1 MKFHW
6 TSVAWSVV
14 YFLLLLSLITPLTV
28 ITALFLLVPGVV
40 LYSTLSKT
48 SFIVHI
54 VPVLVLLF
62 LVFNSVLSNS
72 LFILIPLYFL
82 VPSVVMGHLYK
93 KRASAL
99 RTVLFGAGTILLEF
113 ILLLLISTL
122 FFDFNLVQT
131 IEDVINSTASPF
143 RDMAGSGLAPGLAWT
158 EEMTRQL
165 SSLTVRMI
173 PFTMTVTSLAIA
185 IVTHAVT
192 RPTLSSMGQI
202 TPKMKPL
209 RDWRLPRSLVWY
221 YIIGLIVQMFA
232 GEAARQGFLGTVLL
246 NLMPLLQF
254 GFIIQ
259 TAGFFF
265 FLAYQR
271 KWNLAIPILLT
282 IALVFVR
289 PLWLI
294 GVFDIAFPLRDMIT
308 RSRR

>member
-14 YFLLLLSLITPLTV
+14 YFLIMLSLATPLTV
-28 ITALFLLVPGVV
+28 VTVLFLLVPGVV
-40 LYSTLSKT
+40 LYTTLSRT
-48 SFIVHI
+48 SFILHI
-54 VPVLVLLF
+54 IPVFLLLAF
-62 LVFNSVLSNS
+62 LFS
-72 LFILIPLYFL
+72 PLYILLPFYFL
-82 VPSVVMGHLYK
+82 IPSVVMGHLYK
-93 KRASAL
+93 KRASAM
-99 RTVLFGAGTILLEF
+99 RTLLFGAGTILLEF
-113 ILLLLISTL
+113 IVLLLVSTV
-122 FFDFNLVQT
+122 FFDFNLAHT
-131 IEDVINSTASPF
+131 IEDVLNSTASPF
-143 RDMAGSGLAPGLAWT
+143 RNMTGSNLPASLNWT
-158 EEMTRQL
+158 PEMTQQL
-165 SSLTVRMI
+165 SSLTVRTI

-185 IVTHAVT
+185 VVTHAVA

-202 TPKMKPL
+202 TPKMTPL

-221 YIIGLIVQMFA
+221 YIIGLVIQLFA
-232 GEAARQGFLGTVLL
+232 GEAAREGFLGTVLL

-282 IALVFVR
+282 IAIIFIR

-294 GVFDIAFPLRDMIT
+294 GVFDIAFPLRDMVT